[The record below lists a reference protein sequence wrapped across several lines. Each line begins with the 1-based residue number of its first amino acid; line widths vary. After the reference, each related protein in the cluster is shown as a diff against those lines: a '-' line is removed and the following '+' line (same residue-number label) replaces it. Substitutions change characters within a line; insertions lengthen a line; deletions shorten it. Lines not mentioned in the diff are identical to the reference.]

1 MWVWAVWKCN
11 AEKLVRGVIAM
22 RSEFAVGC
30 GAIPGL
36 KFETWGTREKWNV
49 EEFWERAGQ

>member
-1 MWVWAVWKCN
+1 
-11 AEKLVRGVIAM
+11 M